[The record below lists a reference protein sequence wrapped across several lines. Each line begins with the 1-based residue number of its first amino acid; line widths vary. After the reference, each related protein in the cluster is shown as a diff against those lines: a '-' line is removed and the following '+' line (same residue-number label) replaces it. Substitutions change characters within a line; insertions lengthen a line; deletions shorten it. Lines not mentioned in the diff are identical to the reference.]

1 MRPAPWRHLD
11 RYRIV
16 FGEMASP
23 LGATYGAFRI
33 PRPQGGHIDTIIDE
47 MLNVQFPWICVPLTV
62 DLSVGPNWCDMEKIE
77 TFSSDKRLD
86 WPFRAPEFV

>member
-33 PRPQGGHIDTIIDE
+33 PRPQGGLTLAVIASDGDAAAAGLSADYAWVPKTDHRNLHPNCLHLWKPVGVEIPRPPSDT
-47 MLNVQFPWICVPLTV
+47 V
-62 DLSVGPNWCDMEKIE
+62 
-77 TFSSDKRLD
+77 
-86 WPFRAPEFV
+86 A